1 MNFLIT
7 AIGSMSSECVISSL
21 KKNNNIKIIGCD
33 IYPKDWVATSVMV
46 DRFYQIPKSLDSEIY
61 INALIK
67 IIRIESVDLIIPLTD
82 PEVDVLSQNID
93 YFKSLNVIIA
103 TMNKNIVEVV
113 RNKYNLFERLKD
125 KINFIPTYECSG
137 IDNNLG
143 FPLIFKPKT
152 GRSSEGIFKAFD
164 LADKKYFLNKIVKE
178 NYIAQPLLEGRI
190 ITVDFIRSESS
201 KHSFSV
207 VREELLRTINGAGTT
222 VEIIKNDEV
231 SDICSSIGD
240 ELKINGTIN
249 FEFLEHEGKFL
260 LMDINPRFSAGIA
273 FSNLTGYD
281 FVNNHVK
288 CFIDKDIDDSIEY
301 ERKIIYKRYYEIE
314 KY

>member
-21 KKNNNIKIIGCD
+21 KKNNNTKIIGCD
-33 IYPKDWVATSVMV
+33 IYPKDWIATSMMV
-46 DRFYQIPKSLDSEIY
+46 DRFYQIPKSLDSESF

-67 IIRIESVDLIIPLTD
+67 IVRTESVDLIIPLTD
-82 PEVDVLSQNID
+82 PEVDVLSQNVD
-93 YFKSLNVIIA
+93 YFKSLNITIA

-125 KINFIPTYECSG
+125 KVNFIPTYECSG

-152 GRSSEGIFKAFD
+152 GRSSEGIFKAFNRF
-164 LADKKYFLNKIVKE
+164 DKNYFLNKIVKE
-178 NYIAQPLLEGRI
+178 NYIVQPFLEGSI
-190 ITVDFIRSESS
+190 ITVDFIRSEMS
-201 KHSFSV
+201 KRSFSV

-222 VEIIKNDEV
+222 VRVVKIDEV

-240 ELKINGTIN
+240 ELNINGTIN
-249 FEFLEHEGKFL
+249 FEFLEHKGKYL

-273 FSNLTGYD
+273 FSNLTGFD

-288 CFIDKDIDDSIEY
+288 CFIGEDIDGSIEY
-301 ERKIIYKRYYEIE
+301 ERKFIYKRYNEIE
-314 KY
+314 KH